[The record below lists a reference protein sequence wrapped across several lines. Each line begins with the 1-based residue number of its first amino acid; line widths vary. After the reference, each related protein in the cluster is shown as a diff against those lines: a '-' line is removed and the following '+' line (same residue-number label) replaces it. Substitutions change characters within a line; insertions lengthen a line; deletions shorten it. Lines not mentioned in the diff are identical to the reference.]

1 MQTTDVILTIGL
13 IIGAGLVAYPVGAFL
28 RLPYMRVLVGAG
40 ALLGSSVLDVID
52 VPLASTGEQVLLTL
66 GVSFILFNGGLH
78 LSMRVLRQVAFGL
91 GMLVIPGVIVTA
103 IICGL
108 VAALVFDVPV
118 TTGLLIGAVLAPTD
132 PAILIPLFR
141 RMGLRPK
148 LEQTIVAESALNDP
162 TGAVLALTFLG
173 VVITNDKLGAGP
185 VLDFAKE
192 LGISAGLGIVFGVV
206 LSLAV
211 SHSRLGVW
219 RESSGI
225 AVLAIVTLTFFT
237 VGEAGAQSGYLGP
250 FIAGLIVGNMDQ
262 LGLGMHSDH
271 ERDMRS
277 LVSNLSDIMVI
288 FVFVILGANLPFRAI
303 ADNWLPALA
312 VLAVLILVARPLVV
326 LLCLVP
332 DRRGGWTREELV
344 FMAWTRETGVVPAAL
359 AGIVVSRGVAHGELV
374 VVTVAMAILL
384 TLGLQASTK
393 GWLARRLGLIDPAAA
408 AALEEAEH

>member
-1 MQTTDVILTIGL
+1 MKATDVILTIGL
-13 IIGAGLVAYPVGAFL
+13 ILGAGLVAYPIGALL
-28 RLPYMRVLVGAG
+28 RLPYMLVLLGAG
-40 ALLGSSVLDVID
+40 ALLGPSVLDLID
-52 VPLASTGEQVLLTL
+52 VPLTSTGEQVLLTL
-66 GVSFILFNGGLH
+66 GVSFILFHGGLQ
-78 LSMRVLRQVAFGL
+78 LSIRVLRQVAFGL

-132 PAILIPLFR
+132 PAILIPLFK

-148 LEQTIVAESALNDP
+148 LQQTIVAESALNDP

-173 VVITNDKLGAGP
+173 VVVTNGGLGAGP
-185 VLDFAKE
+185 VLDFVKE
-192 LGISAGLGIVFGVV
+192 LGISVGLGVVFGV
-206 LSLAV
+206 LLALVV
-211 SHSRLGVW
+211 SHARLGIW
-219 RESSGI
+219 RESAGI
-225 AVLAIVTLTFFT
+225 AVLAMVTLTFFT
-237 VGEAGAQSGYLGP
+237 VSEAGAESGYLGP
-250 FIAGLIVGNMDQ
+250 FIAGLIVGNMDR

-288 FVFVILGANLPFRAI
+288 FVFAVLGANLPFGAI

-312 VLAVLILVARPLVV
+312 VLAVLLLIARPIVV

-332 DRRGGWTREELV
+332 DRRGAWTREELI

-359 AGIVVSRGVAHGELV
+359 AGIVVSRGVEHGELV
-374 VVTVAMAILL
+374 VVTVAIAILL

-393 GWLARRLGLIDPAAA
+393 GWLARRLGLIDATEAAA
-408 AALEEAEH
+408 SEGH